1 MPNTK
6 RVYTFGNKLAEGN
19 GKMKE
24 LLGGK
29 GANLAEMNLI
39 GIPVPPGF
47 TITTEVCA
55 EYYRSGKEAVIAMLK
70 PEVEKAMKGVEEAAG
85 MKFGD
90 KNAPLLVSVRSGARA
105 SMPGM
110 MDTILNLGMNDE
122 AVETIAKRTGNPRFA
137 WDSYRRFVQMYG
149 DVVLGM
155 KPESKEDEDPFEEI
169 IDHMKKEKKVA
180 NDTDLTTEDLKELV
194 VKFKAAV
201 KKQTKADFP
210 SDPWE
215 QLWGAVMAVF
225 GSWMNDRAI
234 LYRKLNNIPAEWGTA
249 VNVQAMVFGNMGD
262 NSATGVAFSRDAAT
276 GENLFNGEYLVNA
289 QGEDVVA
296 GIRTPQQITME
307 GSKRWAVA
315 QNVSETDRAA
325 KFPSLE
331 EVMPKI
337 YKELWDIQK
346 HLETYFKDMQD
357 IEFTIQDGKLWMLQC
372 RSGKRTGA
380 AMVKIAMDMLDE
392 GLIDEKTAVLRCEP
406 AKLDELLHPVF
417 DKTAMKNAKV
427 VTKGL
432 PASPGAATGPVVFFA
447 EDAEKSLA
455 KGQRSIL
462 VRIETSPEDLAG
474 MNDAIGILTARGGM
488 TSHAA
493 VVARGMGKCCVSGAG
508 EIEIDY
514 KARTAKV
521 GGITIKEGDW
531 ISLNGSTGEVY
542 LGQVGTVEAGLSG
555 DFGKLMDLAA
565 KYATMKVRANADTP
579 RDAEQA
585 FKFGAEGIGL
595 CRTEHMFFEADR
607 IMAVREM
614 ILAEDEAGRRVALAK
629 LLPIQR
635 GDFEALFKIM
645 KGHPVTVRL
654 LDPPL
659 HEFVP
664 HFEKEQRELAKE
676 MNVSFEKIAA
686 KIESLAEVNPMLGH
700 RGTRLGNT
708 YPEITE
714 MQTRA
719 IIEAAMNV
727 RKSGVPVHVEIMVP
741 LVGNHKE
748 LRYQKRVIDETA
760 AEVFAERNDRIE
772 YQVGTM
778 IEVPRAAVTANQIA
792 EVADFFSFGTNDLTQ
807 MTLGFSRDDI
817 TKFLPVYLEKGILKA
832 DPFQILDRNG
842 VGQLIREAVFKGR
855 GTKEN
860 LKCGICGEHGGEP
873 SSVEFCHFAG
883 LNYVSCSPFR
893 VPIARVAAAHA
904 ALSEE

>member
-1 MPNTK
+1 
-6 RVYTFGNKLAEGN
+6 
-19 GKMKE
+19 MKE

-29 GANLAEMNLI
+29 GANLAEMNKI

-55 EYYRSGKEAVIAMLK
+55 EYYKDGRDKVVELLR
-70 PEVEKAMKGVEEAAG
+70 PEVEKAMKGIEALTG
-85 MKFGD
+85 RKFGD
-90 KNAPLLVSVRSGARA
+90 KTMPLLVSVRSGARA

-110 MDTILNLGMNDE
+110 MDTILNLGMNDA
-122 AVETIAKRTGNPRFA
+122 AVEAISKLSGNPRFA

-149 DVVLGM
+149 DVVLDM
-155 KPESKEDEDPFEEI
+155 KPQSKEDEDPFEEI
-169 IDHMKKEKKVA
+169 IDHMKKARKVT

-194 VKFKAAV
+194 TKFKAAV
-201 KKQTKADFP
+201 KKQTGKDFP
-210 SDPWE
+210 TDPWE

-225 GSWMNDRAI
+225 GSWMNARAI

-249 VNVQAMVFGNMGD
+249 VNVQAMVFGNMGQ

-276 GENLFNGEYLVNA
+276 GDNLFNGEYLVNA

-296 GIRTPQQITME
+296 GIRTPQQITKI
-307 GSKRWAVA
+307 GSERWAKA
-315 QNVSETDRAA
+315 QNVSEADRVA

-331 EVMPKI
+331 EIMPEI
-337 YKELWDIQK
+337 YKELWDIQH
-346 HLETYFKDMQD
+346 HLETYFTDMQD

-380 AMVKIAMDMLDE
+380 AMVKIAMDMLSE
-392 GLIDEKTAVLRCEP
+392 KLINEKTAVLRCEP
-406 AKLDELLHPVF
+406 AKLDELLHPIF
-417 DKTAMKNAKV
+417 DKSAISSARV
-427 VTKGL
+427 ITKGL

-447 EDAEKSLA
+447 SDAEVSLE
-455 KGQRSIL
+455 KGTRAIL

-474 MNDAIGILTARGGM
+474 MNDAAGILTARGGM

-514 KARTAKV
+514 KARTARV
-521 GGITIKEGDW
+521 GDLVIKEGDW

-542 LGQVGTVEAGLSG
+542 LGKVDTVAPSLSG
-555 DFGKLMDLAA
+555 DFGKLMELASR
-565 KYATMKVRANADTP
+565 YATMKVRANADTP
-579 RDAEQA
+579 RDAQQA
-585 FKFGAEGIGL
+585 FSFGAEGIGL
-595 CRTEHMFFEADR
+595 CRTEHMFFEGDR

-614 ILAEDEAGRRVALAK
+614 ILADDEDGRRVALAK
-629 LLPIQR
+629 LLPMQR

-645 KGHPVTVRL
+645 NGYPVTVRL

-664 HFEKEQRELAKE
+664 HFEKEQKELAKE
-676 MNVSFEKIAA
+676 MGVSYEKIAA
-686 KIESLAEVNPMLGH
+686 KVESLSEVNPMLGH

-727 RKSGVPVHVEIMVP
+727 RKSGTPVHVEIMVP

-748 LRYQKRVIDETA
+748 LRYQKTIIDETA
-760 AEVFAERNDRIE
+760 QAVFAERNDSIE
-772 YQVGTM
+772 YMVGTM
-778 IEVPRAAVTANQIA
+778 IEVPRAAVTADQIA

-817 TKFLPVYLEKGILKA
+817 GKFLPVYLAKGIIKA

-855 GTKEN
+855 GTKDH

-893 VPIARVAAAHA
+893 VPIAKLSAAHA
-904 ALSEE
+904 ALSEQ

>member
-1 MPNTK
+1 MPNVK
-6 RVYTFGNKLAEGN
+6 RVYSFGNKEAEGN
-19 GKMKE
+19 GKMRE

-47 TITTEVCA
+47 TITTDVCT
-55 EYYRSGKEAVIAMLK
+55 EYYKHGKEKIIELLR
-70 PEVEKAMKGVEEAAG
+70 PEVEKAMKSVESLTG
-85 MKFGD
+85 MRFGD
-90 KNAPLLVSVRSGARA
+90 KVSPLLVSVRSGARA

-110 MDTILNLGMNDE
+110 MDTILNLGLNDE
-122 AVETIAKRTGNPRFA
+122 AVEAVAKRTGNPRFA

-155 KPESKEDEDPFEEI
+155 KPVNKEDHDPFEEI
-169 IDHMKKEKKVA
+169 IDEMKKKKGVK
-180 NDTDLTTEDLKELV
+180 NDTELTTDDLKELV

-201 KKQTKADFP
+201 KKQTGEDFP
-210 SDPWE
+210 TNPWD
-215 QLWGAVMAVF
+215 QLWGAISAVF
-225 GSWMNDRAI
+225 GSWMNERAI

-276 GENLFNGEYLVNA
+276 GENIFNGEYLVNA

-296 GIRTPQQITME
+296 GIRTPQQITIE
-307 GSKRWAVA
+307 GSRRWAKA
-315 QNVSETDRAA
+315 QNISEEERAS
-325 KFPSLE
+325 KYPSLE
-331 EVMPKI
+331 ELMPSV
-337 YKELWDIQK
+337 YKELNEIQH
-346 HLETYFKDMQD
+346 HLESYFKDMQD
-357 IEFTIQDGKLWMLQC
+357 IEFTIQDGKLWMLQT
-372 RSGKRTGA
+372 RNGKRTGA
-380 AMVKIAMDMLDE
+380 AMVKIAMDMLSE
-392 GLIDEKTAVLRCEP
+392 GLIDEQTAVLRCEP

-417 DKTAMKNAKV
+417 DKTAIKHAKV
-427 VTKGL
+427 IAKGL

-447 EDAEKSLA
+447 EDAEKIAA
-455 KGQRSIL
+455 KGERAIL
-462 VRIETSPEDLAG
+462 VRIETSPEDLKG
-474 MNDAIGILTARGGM
+474 MLDAAGILTQRGGM

-508 EIEIDY
+508 ELEIDY
-514 KARTAKV
+514 KARTIKV
-521 GGITIKEGDW
+521 GGQVIKEGDW

-542 LGQVGTVEAGLSG
+542 LGQVATRAAELSG
-555 DFGKLMDLAA
+555 DFGRLMDLAA
-565 KYATMKVRANADTP
+565 KFAVLKVRANADTP
-579 RDAEQA
+579 KDAEQA
-585 FKFGAEGIGL
+585 FAFGAEGIGL
-595 CRTEHMFFEADR
+595 CRTEHMFFEGDR
-607 IMAVREM
+607 IKAVREM
-614 ILAEDEAGRRVALAK
+614 ILADDEAGRRVALAK

-635 GDFEALFKIM
+635 GDFEGLFRVM
-645 KGHPVTVRL
+645 HGYPVTVRL

-664 HFEKEQRELAKE
+664 HFEKEQKDLAKE
-676 MNVSFEKIAA
+676 MNVPFEKIAA
-686 KIESLAEVNPMLGH
+686 KVESLSEVNPMLGH
-700 RGTRLGNT
+700 RGCRLGNT

-714 MQTRA
+714 MQARA

-727 RKSGVPVHVEIMVP
+727 RKEGIPVHVEIMVP

-748 LRYQKRVIDETA
+748 LRYQKNIIDRTA
-760 AEVFAERNDRIE
+760 EEVFAERNDKID
-772 YQVGTM
+772 YMVGTM

-792 EVADFFSFGTNDLTQ
+792 EVAQFFSFGTNDLTQ

-817 TKFLPVYLEKGILKA
+817 GKFLPIYLEKGILKN

-855 GTKEN
+855 GTREN

-873 SSVEFCHFAG
+873 SSVEFCHYAG

-893 VPIARVAAAHA
+893 VPIARLAAAHA
-904 ALSEE
+904 ALNDK